1 MIFMRPWFL
10 LLLIAIPFFFHLRKK
25 GLTNNPWKKI
35 IKPEFLHLLIVKTG
49 QTKKSK
55 SSIIL
60 ISLLWT
66 ILSIAL
72 AGPAFEKAPTKAD
85 KNDKGTV
92 LVVDLNSLNKTTLTQ
107 VKIKLSEVIKQ
118 LKGERIGLVL
128 YDEKGYVALPMT
140 EDKKIV
146 EELIPVLDPSVL
158 PAMGNKPEEGVK
170 TAIELIQ
177 NNNLDTGRILFFTGG
192 IPSSKNTLSVLE
204 NIPYSIG
211 ILGFGDGEK
220 TPILSPNGQF
230 KRDTNGNIVLTNLNK
245 DELQKIGSLELW
257 RPDDSDIIS
266 LLEKTNSF
274 NKPSLFNNGETK
286 LLTVDMYKDLG
297 IYLLLFA
304 MPFLALFYRKGFF
317 VFIILI
323 CSFNANAS
331 LWLRDDQILYNTN
344 KKAVTAY
351 KNKDYLSALAGFKN
365 DSSETG
371 LYNQAN
377 ATAHMKR
384 YQEAIDLYKQV
395 LEQNPNHEEARFN
408 KAYLEQMMKNNNSS
422 SQDESKK
429 NNKNQ
434 EKNES
439 SSTQKNNQGSN
450 DQKQNSDQKE
460 SDNESKTNNEKQQSD
475 NSSNPNTQQNAASEN
490 KESNSEQKTS
500 NNLNE
505 KNKDSSND
513 QPQEQSDK
521 NENDQ
526 IYPPKAE
533 QTQPNPKEK
542 EEQPSPS
549 TENNNQQGQITEE
562 TENENPV
569 DQTSQEI
576 FNRLKK
582 DPSRLLRYRLYE
594 QNRRKP

>member
-25 GLTNNPWKKI
+25 SLTNNPWKKI
-35 IKPEFLHLLIVKTG
+35 IKPEFLHLLMVKTG

-85 KNDKGTV
+85 KNDQGTV
-92 LVVDLNSLNKTTLTQ
+92 LIVDLNSLNKTTLNQ
-107 VKIKLSEVIKQ
+107 VKIKLSEVIKH

-128 YDEKGYVALPMT
+128 YDEKGYIALPMT

-158 PAMGNKPEEGVK
+158 PAVGNKPEEGFK
-170 TAIELIQ
+170 TAIELLQ

-192 IPSSKNTLSVLE
+192 VPSSKNTLSVLE
-204 NIPYSIG
+204 TKPYSVG

-230 KRDTNGNIVLTNLNK
+230 KRDANGNIVLTNLNK
-245 DELQKIGSLELW
+245 EELQKIGTLELW
-257 RPDDSDIIS
+257 HPDDSDIIS

-274 NKPSLFNNGETK
+274 NKPSLFNNAENK
-286 LLTVDMYKDLG
+286 LLTVDTYKDLG
-297 IYLLLFA
+297 VYLLLFS

-344 KKAVTAY
+344 EKAVTAY

-395 LEQNPNHEEARFN
+395 LEKNPNHKEARFN

-422 SQDESKK
+422 SQDKSQKD
-429 NNKNQ
+429 NQNQ

-439 SSTQKNNQGSN
+439 SSNQNNNQSSN
-450 DQKQNSDQKE
+450 TQDQNSDQKE
-460 SDNESKTNNEKQQSD
+460 SDNESKTNNEQKQSD
-475 NSSNPNTQQNAASEN
+475 NSSNQNTDSESKENNLEQNAAN
-490 KESNSEQKTS
+490 AS
-500 NNLNE
+500 NNLDE
-505 KNKDSSND
+505 KNKDSSNE
-513 QPQEQSDK
+513 QQQEQSDK

-526 IYPPKAE
+526 IYPPKKE
-533 QTQPNPKEK
+533 QTQSDQKEK
-542 EEQPSPS
+542 EEQSSPS
-549 TENNNQQGQITEE
+549 TQNNNQQGQITEE
-562 TENENPV
+562 TENENPI

>member
-25 GLTNNPWKKI
+25 SLTNNPWKKI
-35 IKPEFLHLLIVKTG
+35 IKPEFLHLLMVKTD
-49 QTKKSK
+49 QTKKTK

-60 ISLLWT
+60 ISLLWA

-85 KNDKGTV
+85 KNDQGTV
-92 LVVDLNSLNKTTLTQ
+92 LIVDLNSLNKTTLTQ
-107 VKIKLSEVIKQ
+107 VKIKLSEVIKR

-128 YDEKGYVALPMT
+128 YDEKGYIALPMT

-158 PAMGNKPEEGVK
+158 PAVGNKPEEGFK

-177 NNNLDTGRILFFTGG
+177 NNKLDTGRILFFTGG
-192 IPSSKNTLSVLE
+192 VPSSKNTTSVLD
-204 NIPYSIG
+204 NTPYSVG
-211 ILGFGDGEK
+211 ILGFGDGKK

-230 KRDTNGNIVLTNLNK
+230 KRDANGNIVLTNLNK
-245 DELQKIGSLELW
+245 EELQKIGTLELW

-274 NKPSLFNNGETK
+274 NKPSLFNNAENK
-286 LLTVDMYKDLG
+286 LLTVDTYKDLG
-297 IYLLLFA
+297 IYLLLFS

-317 VFIILI
+317 VFIILA

-344 KKAVTAY
+344 EKAVTAY

-395 LEQNPNHEEARFN
+395 LEKNPNHEEARFN

-422 SQDESKK
+422 SQDKSQKD
-429 NNKNQ
+429 NQNQ

-439 SSTQKNNQGSN
+439 SSNQNNNQSSN
-450 DQKQNSDQKE
+450 TQDQNSDQKE
-460 SDNESKTNNEKQQSD
+460 SDNESKTNNEQKQSD
-475 NSSNPNTQQNAASEN
+475 NSSNQNTDSESKENNLEQNAAN
-490 KESNSEQKTS
+490 AS
-500 NNLNE
+500 NNLDE
-505 KNKDSSND
+505 KNKDSSNE
-513 QPQEQSDK
+513 QQQEQSDK

-526 IYPPKAE
+526 IYPPTEE
-533 QTQPNPKEK
+533 QTQSDQKEK
-542 EEQPSPS
+542 EEQSSPS
-549 TENNNQQGQITEE
+549 TQNNNQQGQITEE
-562 TENENPV
+562 TENENPI